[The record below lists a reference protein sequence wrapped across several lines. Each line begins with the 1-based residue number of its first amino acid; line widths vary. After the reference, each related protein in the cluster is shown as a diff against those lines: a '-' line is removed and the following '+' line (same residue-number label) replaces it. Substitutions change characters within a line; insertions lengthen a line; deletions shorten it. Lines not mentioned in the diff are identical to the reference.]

1 MGSQARGWGC
11 RRQQHG
17 HRGVHIPG
25 TPAPRS
31 SLLRQSPQA
40 GVSGGGVRSAILSAA
55 LGTGSLAL
63 ALAGVVTALL
73 EHSLVE
79 KMPWWGVHPGSS

>member
-1 MGSQARGWGC
+1 MLREPGQGLGSPNSSTDTTVSTPPGLRPEILATQTATLGW
-11 RRQQHG
+11 
-17 HRGVHIPG
+17 
-25 TPAPRS
+25 A
-31 SLLRQSPQA
+31 
-40 GVSGGGVRSAILSAA
+40 SGGGVRSAILSAA

-79 KMPWWGVHPGSS
+79 KMQWGMHPGAS